1 MRTAVVVA
9 GLLGLFLFTGLI
21 LWEGAGDVATALATA
36 GWGLAAVTLFHLVP
50 LLADTAAWRLLFPPA
65 PRRPG
70 FSRVAWARWIGDAV
84 NNLLPAAQVG
94 GTLLRA
100 RLVSLSTGVSGNAA
114 GAATIADL
122 TLIVFTQILFT
133 LAGVG
138 ILVSRLGRHEVVSP
152 LLWGLVAFTS
162 LAGAFYLLQR
172 RGMFGGLAQLL
183 SRVAGGRTWPELLGG
198 AEALDGALDAVY
210 RRRGT
215 LLGAGALNLAAWI
228 VGTGE
233 VWLAMYFLGA
243 PVSLAEAF
251 LLESLGQAVRAA
263 AFFVPA
269 AIGVQEGT
277 YVFLGAL
284 LGIPG
289 EVALALSLVKRVR
302 ELAFGVPGLLAWQ
315 VAEGKRLVRE

>member
-1 MRTAVVVA
+1 MRTAAVLA

-21 LWEGAGDVATALATA
+21 LWEGAGEVAAALAEA
-36 GWGLAAVTLFHLVP
+36 GWGLAAVALFHLVP
-50 LLADTAAWRLLFPPA
+50 LLADTAAWRLLFA
-65 PRRPG
+65 SRPRRPG
-70 FSRVAWARWIGDAV
+70 FARLVWARWIGDAV
-84 NNLLPAAQVG
+84 NNLLPVAQVG

-100 RLVSLSTGVSGNAA
+100 RLVSLSTGVSANAA

-138 ILVSRLGRHEVVSP
+138 LLAGRLGRHEVVSL
-152 LLWGLVAFTS
+152 LLWGLVGFTS

-172 RGMFGGLAQLL
+172 RGMFGGLARFL
-183 SRVAGGRTWPELLGG
+183 SRVAGGRAWLELVGG
-198 AEALDGALDAVY
+198 GDALDAALDAIY
-210 RRRGT
+210 RRRGP
-215 LLGAGALNLAAWI
+215 LVRAGALNLAAWI
-228 VGTGE
+228 LGAGE

-243 PVSLAEAF
+243 PVSLAEAL
-251 LLESLGQAVRAA
+251 LLESLGQAIRAA

-269 AIGVQEGT
+269 ALGVQEGG

-315 VAEGKRLVRE
+315 VAEGKRLVRG